1 MEAEEVA
8 RLYERYHSRVFAYV
22 YARVRDPQL
31 AEDLAADTFVQA
43 LANMHTLRDPQ
54 ACLGWLLSIA
64 RNTVA
69 AHYRRRTREE
79 KGVKALGEELAARS
93 QGDDPLAAAEEREL
107 RDMMLQQMTRLSSR
121 EREVLRLR
129 FEAGL
134 KGSEIAALLGI
145 REVTVR
151 VITFRALAKLRQAL
165 ARAYTSAGSRR

>member
-1 MEAEEVA
+1 MEAEDLA
-8 RLYERYHSRVFAYV
+8 QLYERYHGRVFAYV

-43 LANMHTLRDPQ
+43 LANLHTLRDPQ

-69 AHYRRRTREE
+69 AHYRRRAREE
-79 KGVKALGEELAARS
+79 KGLKALGEELATRI
-93 QGDDPLAAAEEREL
+93 QGEDPLAAAEEQEL
-107 RDMMLQQMTRLSSR
+107 REVVLQQMVRLSPR

-134 KGSEIAALLGI
+134 KGGDIANLLGI

-165 ARAYTSAGSRR
+165 ARTYTSAGSRR